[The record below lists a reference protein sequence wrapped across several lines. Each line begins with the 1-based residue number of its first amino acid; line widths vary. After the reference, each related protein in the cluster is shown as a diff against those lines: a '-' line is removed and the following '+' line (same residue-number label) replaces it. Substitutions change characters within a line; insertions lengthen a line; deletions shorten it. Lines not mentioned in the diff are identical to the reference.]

1 MISCFL
7 LQRNS
12 FSVNLLQKYVTS
24 FLSMLHNSPGIS
36 RMCDYSL
43 LARKVIIRIFIGEKM
58 ANFAPCRSKMREII
72 YKINY

>member
-1 MISCFL
+1 MLFHVHNNLIISQIYDFCLYSPACMIILF
-7 LQRNS
+7 
-12 FSVNLLQKYVTS
+12 
-24 FLSMLHNSPGIS
+24 
-36 RMCDYSL
+36 

>member
-1 MISCFL
+1 M
-7 LQRNS
+7 
-12 FSVNLLQKYVTS
+12 FSVTKEFIFRQSAPKVCYIFFCPCYIIVPVFPECAIIL
-24 FLSMLHNSPGIS
+24 F
-36 RMCDYSL
+36 

>member
-1 MISCFL
+1 MLFQVHNNLIISQIYDFCLYSPACMIILF
-7 LQRNS
+7 
-12 FSVNLLQKYVTS
+12 
-24 FLSMLHNSPGIS
+24 
-36 RMCDYSL
+36 